1 MISVANLNDLLQG
14 ITDREELIE
23 VTASFA
29 VDRQIYLSY
38 PVTIRGAEG
47 ALITL
52 QRQQGLSLIHI

>member
-38 PVTIRGAEG
+38 PCLLYTSI
-47 ALITL
+47 
-52 QRQQGLSLIHI
+52 QGCL